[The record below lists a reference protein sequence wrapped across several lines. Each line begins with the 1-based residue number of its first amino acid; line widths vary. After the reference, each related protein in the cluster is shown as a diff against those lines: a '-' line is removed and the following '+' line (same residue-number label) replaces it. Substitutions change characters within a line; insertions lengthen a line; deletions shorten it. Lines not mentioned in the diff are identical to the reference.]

1 MAAVALLAVEP
12 GIGTKVLTARTDTIR
27 RLYVARIRYFVY
39 YRVRGQYLEVVAL
52 WMPVG
57 GRHQC
62 SEHWR
67 RSLELNTQHLI

>member
-39 YRVRGQYLEVVAL
+39 YRVRGQYLEVVVL
-52 WMPVG
+52 WHASRGQTPV
-57 GRHQC
+57 
-62 SEHWR
+62 
-67 RSLELNTQHLI
+67 L